1 LAFWLAGRALISFP
15 NPGGMAV
22 PNHTLARFPILL
34 NLRGKKYLGIAGS
47 ENFIHYMPFSS
58 LFQENS
64 LDFDW
69 DESDNLIDFLLGIG

>member
-1 LAFWLAGRALISFP
+1 
-15 NPGGMAV
+15 
-22 PNHTLARFPILL
+22 
-34 NLRGKKYLGIAGS
+34 
-47 ENFIHYMPFSS
+47 MPFSS